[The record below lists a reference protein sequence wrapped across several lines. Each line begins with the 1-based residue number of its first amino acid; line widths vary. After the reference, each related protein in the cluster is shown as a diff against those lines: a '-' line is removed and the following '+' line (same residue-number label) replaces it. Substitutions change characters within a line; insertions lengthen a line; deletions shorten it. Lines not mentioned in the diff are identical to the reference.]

1 MRTPFEDCR
10 PTLVMAAA
18 VLACVCSQSILA
30 VTLSVPGDY
39 ATIQAAID
47 ASVAGDTVVVA
58 DGFVCDSGSQ
68 AVTGR
73 DAKNAERPAGN
84 ARLVIT
90 KGITLTSASGT
101 TNNPVLVVGRTH
113 SDPATATVV
122 TNIGPDAVRCLYV
135 KTAAGERAVIRG
147 FAFTGGNTCG
157 TTRSA
162 DGKSDATSYVARG
175 GGVWCDN
182 CATAPLIENCLLTN
196 NFSYYFGGALSGP
209 AVASNCLFRANRI
222 TFAASGNGGAA
233 AHGSDICTSL
243 ICNNTT
249 AAAAGAVRGGSC
261 TDCVIRDNST
271 PQNQT
276 SGILGGIVWGARL
289 ERCLVKGNTSSGA
302 KTSCTVYGGTL
313 IDCDLQ
319 GNSGGTAAHS
329 YCNGTAYNCRFYGP
343 ASGGKPHIFNST
355 LYGCVVSNLHL
366 YASANMSGGV
376 VNGCTAYNCLFYDL
390 LTNKSTNQNQYE
402 YGAQLVNSK
411 LFNCT
416 MVVLRSAYP
425 VATKKVNYNAVY
437 GCQLVNTVLVTPA
450 GFGTTLADFSSEAC
464 GTIVATN
471 ACLPAIYRDGG
482 KLADSCR
489 NIFVGE
495 GEPHSSSGVW
505 LEGDKIFQLT
515 PRSPCRN
522 AGWDGSSST
531 SDAFPY
537 LKRSADNSAYG
548 FDFAG
553 NRRVSGGIVDIGA
566 FESQLLGLRVSIQ

>member
-1 MRTPFEDCR
+1 MRTPFERCNQAFF
-10 PTLVMAAA
+10 TAAFVGLCLQS
-18 VLACVCSQSILA
+18 VLATTI
-30 VTLSVPGDY
+30 SVPGDY
-39 ATIQAAID
+39 ATIQEAID

-73 DAKNAERPAGN
+73 DAKNATIPAGN

-113 SDPATATVV
+113 SDPATATAV

-135 KTAAGERAVIRG
+135 KTPEAERAVIRG

-157 TTRSA
+157 STKSA

-209 AVASNCLFRANRI
+209 AVASNCLFRANGI
-222 TFAASGNGGAA
+222 TYAASGNGGAA

-243 ICNNTT
+243 ICNNTS

-261 TDCVIRDNST
+261 TDCEIRDNT
-271 PQNQT
+271 TTRNQT
-276 SGILGGIVWGARL
+276 PAILGGIVWGARL
-289 ERCLVKGNTSSGA
+289 ERCLVTDNAVINGA
-302 KTSCTVYGGTL
+302 KTSCPIYGGTL
-313 IDCDLQ
+313 IDCDFVN
-319 GNSGGTAAHS
+319 NSGGTAAYS
-329 YCNGTAYNCRFYGP
+329 YYGGTAYNCRFYGP
-343 ASGGKPHIFNST
+343 AASGNPQIANST

-366 YASANMSGGV
+366 YSSGNTGNGV
-376 VNGCTAYNCLFYDL
+376 VKGCTAYNCLFYDL
-390 LTNKSTNQNQYE
+390 LTNKSSNQNQYT
-402 YGAQLVNSK
+402 YGAQLVDSK

-416 MVVLRSAYP
+416 MVILKSAYP
-425 VATKKVNYNAVY
+425 IATKQVTYNAVY
-437 GCQLVNTVLVTPA
+437 GCQLVNTVVVTPA
-450 GFGTTLADFSSEAC
+450 GFGTTLADFSAEVC
-464 GTIVATN
+464 GTIGATN
-471 ACLPAIYRDGG
+471 SCLPAVYRDGG

-489 NIFVGE
+489 NIFVADD
-495 GEPHSSSGVW
+495 EPRSAFGVR
-505 LEGDKIFQLT
+505 LEGDRIFQLA
-515 PRSPCRN
+515 PNSPCRD
-522 AGWDGSSST
+522 AGWDGSSSD
-531 SDAFPY
+531 SAAFPY
-537 LKRSADNSAYG
+537 LKRSDDNPAYG

-553 NRRVSGGIVDIGA
+553 NRRVSGGAVDIGA
-566 FESQLLGLRVSIQ
+566 FESRLLGLRLSVQ

>member
-1 MRTPFEDCR
+1 MRTPFKTCNQ
-10 PTLVMAAA
+10 TFFTAAFVGLCLQS
-18 VLACVCSQSILA
+18 VLATTI
-30 VTLSVPGDY
+30 SVPGDY
-39 ATIQAAID
+39 ATIQEAID

-73 DAKNAERPAGN
+73 DAKNATIPAGN

-113 SDPATATVV
+113 SDPATATAV

-135 KTAAGERAVIRG
+135 KTPEAERAVIQG

-209 AVASNCLFRANRI
+209 AVASNCLFRANGI
-222 TFAASGNGGAA
+222 TYAASGGGGAA
-233 AHGSDICTSL
+233 AYGCDICTSL
-243 ICNNTT
+243 ICDNTS
-249 AAAAGAVRGGSC
+249 AAAAAAVRGGSC
-261 TDCVIRDNST
+261 TDCVIRDNT
-271 PQNQT
+271 IARNQT
-276 SGILGGIVWGARL
+276 SAVLGGIVWGARL
-289 ERCLVKGNTSSGA
+289 TRCLVKNNSVSGGA
-302 KTSCTVYGGTL
+302 KTTCTIYGGTL
-313 IDCDLQ
+313 ESCDLQ
-319 GNSGGTAAHS
+319 NNIAGNGAQS
-329 YCNGTAYNCRFYGP
+329 YYGGTAYNCRFYGP
-343 ASGGKPHIFNST
+343 ASGGSPYIANAT
-355 LYGCVVSNLHL
+355 LYGCVVSNLHM
-366 YASANMSGGV
+366 YAAGNKSSGV
-376 VNGCTAYNCLFYDL
+376 VSGCTAYNCLFYDL
-390 LTNKSTNQNQYE
+390 LTCKVPNTSQHE

-416 MVVLRSAYP
+416 MVVLASAYP
-425 VATKKVNYNAVY
+425 IATKKVYYNAVY
-437 GCQLVNTVLVTPA
+437 GCQLVNTVVVTPA
-450 GFGTTLADFSSEAC
+450 GFGTTLANFSEEAC
-464 GTIVATN
+464 GTIVTTN
-471 ACLPAIYRDGG
+471 SCLPAVYRDGG

-489 NIFVGE
+489 NIFVADD
-495 GEPHSSSGVW
+495 EPRSAFGVR
-505 LEGDKIFQLT
+505 LEGDRIFQLA
-515 PRSPCRN
+515 PNSPCRD
-522 AGWDGSSST
+522 AGWDGSSSD

-537 LKRSADNSAYG
+537 LKRSDDNQAYG

-553 NRRVSGGIVDIGA
+553 NRRVSGGAVDIGA
-566 FESQLLGLRVSIQ
+566 FESRLLGLRLSIQ

>member
-1 MRTPFEDCR
+1 MRTPFERCNQAFF
-10 PTLVMAAA
+10 TAALVGLGLQS
-18 VLACVCSQSILA
+18 VLAA
-30 VTLSVPGDY
+30 TLSVPGDY
-39 ATIQAAID
+39 ATIQEAID

-73 DAKNAERPAGN
+73 DAKNAVISAGN

-113 SDPATATVV
+113 SDPATATIV

-233 AHGSDICTSL
+233 AYGSDICTSL
-243 ICNNTT
+243 ICNNTS

-376 VNGCTAYNCLFYDL
+376 VNDCTAYNCLFYDL

-416 MVVLRSAYP
+416 MVILKSAYP
-425 VATKKVNYNAVY
+425 VATKKVSYNAVY

-450 GFGTTLADFSSEAC
+450 GFGTTLANFSSEAC

-482 KLADSCR
+482 KLADSCH

-537 LKRSADNSAYG
+537 LKRSDDNPAYG

-553 NRRVSGGIVDIGA
+553 NRRVSGGAVDIGA
-566 FESQLLGLRVSIQ
+566 FESRLLGLRLSVQ